1 VADKDKAK
9 EKSQK
14 KTESVKK
21 QTVKDLIQKD
31 KIKNSSQKNNN
42 KTTAKSLKT
51 AAKEQKKSHK
61 PRLLKKI
68 FHVIGIILL
77 PRYFRYSWQELK
89 LVSWPNFKLSRQLT
103 LAVIIFAV
111 FFGVSIYYLD
121 NGLGDVFKYIL
132 LK

>member
-1 VADKDKAK
+1 VANKSKPK
-9 EKSQK
+9 ETNQNNRSA
-14 KTESVKK
+14 KK

-31 KIKNSSQKNNN
+31 KIKNSSQN
-42 KTTAKSLKT
+42 LKT
-51 AAKEQKKSHK
+51 NYKTPRKESKKNLK
-61 PRLLKKI
+61 PNLLKKI
-68 FHVIGIILL
+68 LHVIGIILL

-121 NGLGDVFKYIL
+121 NGLADVFKYIL